1 MKNVL
6 KKLCIENI
14 NKNKENYIYSYDL
27 ENPLNSNENQIKAIF
42 ENPKFKRIVLHFDFY
57 RLRLDLTIYSKENF
71 DKPLY
76 GIDIYLNEK
85 QFFNFYDFIEKE
97 LKKNYENKSNLQLD
111 NVFVLSSNKYQL
123 VYE

>member
-1 MKNVL
+1 MENVL

-27 ENPLNSNENQIKAIF
+27 EKPLNSNENQIKAIF

-57 RLRLDLTIYSKENF
+57 RLRLDLTIYSK
-71 DKPLY
+71 DQY
-76 GIDIYLNEK
+76 TIDIYLNEK
-85 QFFNFYDFIEKE
+85 QFFNFYKFIEKE
-97 LKKNYENKSNLQLD
+97 LKKNYEHKSNLKLD

>member
-1 MKNVL
+1 MENVL

-27 ENPLNSNENQIKAIF
+27 EKPLNSNENQIKAIF
-42 ENPKFKRIVLHFDFY
+42 ENPKIKRIVLHFDFY
-57 RLRLDLTIYSKENF
+57 RLRLDLTIYSI
-71 DKPLY
+71 DKSLY
-76 GIDIYLNEK
+76 SIDLYLNEK

-97 LKKNYENKSNLQLD
+97 LKKDYENKSNLKLD

>member
-1 MKNVL
+1 MENVL

-57 RLRLDLTIYSKENF
+57 RLRLDLTIYSK
-71 DKPLY
+71 DHKSLY
-76 GIDIYLNEK
+76 DIDIYLNEK
-85 QFFNFYDFIEKE
+85 QFFNFYKFIEKE
-97 LKKNYENKSNLQLD
+97 LNKTYENKSNLKLD